1 MKLKIIIS
9 AVILCL
15 SPFFDIF
22 AEESEF
28 KGEITLT
35 GVFRDINGNEAKFNE
50 YNDSRNGA
58 YGRLRL
64 NYDTEKYFV
73 DFKADDIAYD
83 TQYYRLGG
91 GMWGKFKA
99 DIYYDEFPHNFTF
112 GARSFYQGIG
122 GNYLTFPGP
131 APNPNIFS
139 WNEFDYSIK
148 RRNYGGGLGLEM
160 LKPFYFDVS
169 VTREK
174 SSGT

>member
-73 DFKADDIAYD
+73 DFKADDIA
-83 TQYYRLGG
+83 L
-91 GMWGKFKA
+91 
-99 DIYYDEFPHNFTF
+99 IHNIT
-112 GARSFYQGIG
+112 
-122 GNYLTFPGP
+122 
-131 APNPNIFS
+131 
-139 WNEFDYSIK
+139 D
-148 RRNYGGGLGLEM
+148 
-160 LKPFYFDVS
+160 
-169 VTREK
+169 
-174 SSGT
+174 